1 MLQSLVNIGEWKGR
15 IVIFTNDRNHP
26 LRAELPTDVASR
38 VEEIILDF
46 NDWSS
51 GRQGKLGSCR
61 FRFRAHEHL
70 DVSGL
75 EWVMYLDTDCI
86 IRKPLEPLM
95 EEVAATDG
103 DLVSTNIKYFTM
115 AKKKFFNGHLTGR
128 YLEEGYKCCAIQ
140 GGIAFFKASMFTE
153 MSRVWAEHDALPG
166 RDGVPEK
173 YVNDQSSQN
182 LLWLRCHLGE
192 LPYKMPVISERHVIN
207 PRGGHRKQLGDTVV
221 DDMTIWHFWG
231 EKKRDQIRAAELELE
246 RLAALRADPLAF
258 SRLPGLLGTWHH
270 DKPAENL
277 HHHAWTFH
285 NNGLV
290 TVAPIHLF
298 GYWQA
303 RGARIVVTWERG
315 WGSEVFDFTEGSST
329 LRGNTSGTGH
339 SFTLTRQKELA
350 AAPEGLIGIWQH
362 DKITERI
369 SNQWEFKPDGSV
381 HVHGKHAGLV
391 GDWEAKPDGEVCV
404 TWRDKRQRQ
413 EKFWLSEN
421 PWQPSIGRSWNN
433 KEFALSRTSFVEPK
447 ADFHEPPLRSD
458 RWLHYCTAL
467 EPEDSDVFLRQAKL
481 WLTSLIDIGAWRGD
495 IVLFTAQ
502 TRELGALA
510 GRVTQIV
517 IPCDFSTEDNWSLHW
532 KRNAIIDFLVSANHS
547 PTKYEGV
554 FYCDTDCIAREPVER
569 LLETLDGADYA
580 YTRDPGPTCASNKV
594 TGAYFQSP
602 EQIAEADKFES
613 INNGTFL
620 ISGKRMAE
628 IFAIWQSYRSL
639 PVRDGYF
646 PSEQCA
652 AAKFVVESSLGRL
665 PFVCKPIPADCVAV
679 PLNARARNL
688 IGHEANYR
696 ASIWHFAG
704 HKTQSVRLGLME
716 QEYRVRSFALRSTGL
731 RYLLQYKRRWPS
743 GFDIA
748 NMTFGLEQ
756 FADYCVPQRGLYVET
771 GTLWGVSTEAIAR
784 MRPELNIIT
793 IDIKALPEARERLS
807 GLPNVEIW
815 EMDSRAA
822 ASRFADHSI
831 DVLYLDALHDKD
843 FVLSELNAWLPKVRP
858 GGIIAGHDYC
868 TGFGV
873 MEAVPQFFGHG
884 PERVFPDTTW
894 IVRLPKAGF
903 H

>member
-15 IVIFTNDRNHP
+15 IAIFTNNRNHP

-128 YLEEGYKCCAIQ
+128 YLEEGYKCSAIQ

-192 LPYKMPVISERHVIN
+192 LPYKMPVISEKHVIN
-207 PRGGHRKQLGDTVV
+207 PRGGHRKLLGDTVV

-277 HHHAWTFH
+277 HNHAWTFH

-362 DKITERI
+362 NKPADGI
-369 SNQWEFKPDGSV
+369 SNQWEFKPDGTIL
-381 HVHGKHAGLV
+381 VHGKFSGLV
-391 GDWEAKPDGEVCV
+391 GDWSALEDGSVCV
-404 TWRDKRQRQ
+404 SWRGAPQRI
-413 EKFWLSEN
+413 ERFRLPKGALKAAY
-421 PWQPSIGRSWNN
+421 GVSWNG
-433 KEFALSRTSFVEPK
+433 AAFVLRPPSNREPIQNRIRQ
-447 ADFHEPPLRSD
+447 FRISNNPLAKKRYD
-458 RWLHYCTAL
+458 
-467 EPEDSDVFLRQAKL
+467 DSD
-481 WLTSLIDIGAWRGD
+481 
-495 IVLFTAQ
+495 
-502 TRELGALA
+502 
-510 GRVTQIV
+510 
-517 IPCDFSTEDNWSLHW
+517 
-532 KRNAIIDFLVSANHS
+532 
-547 PTKYEGV
+547 
-554 FYCDTDCIAREPVER
+554 
-569 LLETLDGADYA
+569 
-580 YTRDPGPTCASNKV
+580 
-594 TGAYFQSP
+594 
-602 EQIAEADKFES
+602 
-613 INNGTFL
+613 
-620 ISGKRMAE
+620 
-628 IFAIWQSYRSL
+628 
-639 PVRDGYF
+639 
-646 PSEQCA
+646 
-652 AAKFVVESSLGRL
+652 SSLNATSGL
-665 PFVCKPIPADCVAV
+665 DEFIQEAV
-679 PLNARARNL
+679 PAVGVLIETGTYKGVSTARFAELRPNL
-688 IGHEANYR
+688 RIVSIDKQPHPEA
-696 ASIWHFAG
+696 
-704 HKTQSVRLGLME
+704 QS
-716 QEYRVRSFALRSTGL
+716 
-731 RYLLQYKRRWPS
+731 LLQYRNVTLLQEDS
-743 GFDIA
+743 
-748 NMTFGLEQ
+748 LE
-756 FADYCVPQRGLYVET
+756 
-771 GTLWGVSTEAIAR
+771 
-784 MRPELNIIT
+784 
-793 IDIKALPEARERLS
+793 
-807 GLPNVEIW
+807 
-815 EMDSRAA
+815 A
-822 ASRFADHSI
+822 ASEWDDESV
-831 DVLYLDALHDKD
+831 DVVYLDSD
-843 FVLSELNAWLPKVRP
+843 
-858 GGIIAGHDYC
+858 
-868 TGFGV
+868 
-873 MEAVPQFFGHG
+873 
-884 PERVFPDTTW
+884 
-894 IVRLPKAGF
+894 
-903 H
+903 